1 MIVELLDTTST
12 EIQKR
17 LIRVR
22 EEGGAVALG
31 RVLTFLIHTSGS
43 REEKVIEAANEA
55 SREHPM
61 RIVVISETEEAE
73 GSTPR
78 LDAEIRVGGDAGAS
92 EVVILRPTGQGE
104 NFLPGLV
111 NGLLLPDAPVVT
123 WWPNQCPACM
133 ADSDLGQISQRRI
146 LDSLEVGGGYGGLVA
161 IAEGY
166 RPGDTDLAWSRVTG
180 WRTQLAATFDYLDIE
195 RVDGVR
201 VVGMEG
207 NPSAMLLAGW
217 LGLALGQDVQL
228 DSTEHRGIGGVSE
241 VSLTTSNGEVKL
253 TRLDERTVTLQVP
266 NQPDFSLFL
275 PRRGLASLLAE
286 ELRRLGPDK
295 VYGEVLLDGIKWVRT
310 SSVT

>member
-1 MIVELLDTTST
+1 MIVELNDTTST

-31 RVLTFLIHTSGS
+31 RVLTFLIHTSES
-43 REEKVIEAANEA
+43 KEEKVIAAANEA

-61 RIVVISETEEAE
+61 RIVVISEPANLEA
-73 GSTPR
+73 TQPR

-92 EVVILRPTGQGE
+92 EVVILRPVGQGE

-123 WWPNQCPACM
+123 WWPDQCPECM
-133 ADSDLGQISQRRI
+133 ADSDLGQMSQRRI
-146 LDSLEVGGGYGGLVA
+146 LDSLELGGGFDGLAAVA
-161 IAEGY
+161 AGY
-166 RPGDTDLAWSRVTG
+166 HPGDTDLAWSRVTG
-180 WRTQLAATFDYLDIE
+180 WRTQLAATLDYLDIDHIE
-195 RVDGVR
+195 SAR
-201 VVGMEG
+201 VVGMAD

-217 LGLALGQDVQL
+217 LGLALGRDVQL

-241 VSLTTSNGEVKL
+241 VSLETSDGVVKL
-253 TRLDERTVTLQVP
+253 TRLDERTVTLSVP
-266 NQPDFSLFL
+266 NQPDFTLFL
-275 PRRGLASLLAE
+275 PRRPLASLLAE

-295 VYGEVLLDGIKWVRT
+295 VYGDVLLNGIRWVRT
-310 SSVT
+310 S

>member
-1 MIVELLDTTST
+1 MIVELNDTTST

-31 RVLTFLIHTSGS
+31 RVLTFLIHTSES
-43 REEKVIEAANEA
+43 KEEKVIAAANEA

-61 RIVVISETEEAE
+61 RIVVISEPANLEA
-73 GSTPR
+73 TQPR

-92 EVVILRPTGQGE
+92 EVVILRPVGQGE

-123 WWPNQCPACM
+123 WWPDQCPDCM
-133 ADSDLGQISQRRI
+133 ADSDLGQMSQRRI
-146 LDSLEVGGGYGGLVA
+146 LDSLELGGGFDGLSAVA
-161 IAEGY
+161 TGY
-166 RPGDTDLAWSRVTG
+166 HPGDTDLAWSRVTG
-180 WRTQLAATFDYLDIE
+180 WRTQLAATLDYLDIDHIE
-195 RVDGVR
+195 SAR
-201 VVGMEG
+201 VVGMAD

-217 LGLALGQDVQL
+217 LGLALGRDVQL

-241 VSLTTSNGEVKL
+241 VSLETSDGAVKL
-253 TRLDERTVTLQVP
+253 TRLDERTVTLSVP
-266 NQPDFSLFL
+266 NQPDFVLFL
-275 PRRGLASLLAE
+275 PRRPLASLLAE

-295 VYGEVLLDGIKWVRT
+295 VYGDVLLNGIRWVRT
-310 SSVT
+310 S

>member
-1 MIVELLDTTST
+1 MIVEMNDTTST

-31 RVLTFLIHTSGS
+31 RVLTFLIHTSGVQ
-43 REEKVIEAANEA
+43 EEKVIEAANEA

-61 RIVVISETEEAE
+61 RIVVIAE
-73 GSTPR
+73 PENGAQVPPR

-92 EVVILRPTGQGE
+92 EVVILRPYGQGE

-123 WWPNQCPACM
+123 WWPSQCPDCM
-133 ADSDLGQISQRRI
+133 ADSELGQMSQRRI
-146 LDSLEVGGGYGGLVA
+146 LDSLEIGGGYQGLSV
-161 IAEGY
+161 IAKGY

-180 WRTQLAATFDYLDIE
+180 WRTQLAATFDYLDIDHIE
-195 RVDGVR
+195 GAR
-201 VVGMEG
+201 VVGMQD

-217 LGLALGQDVQL
+217 LGLALGRDVQL

-241 VSLTTSNGEVKL
+241 VALTIPDGEVKL
-253 TRLDERTVTLQVP
+253 TRLDERTVTLHVP
-266 NQPDFSLFL
+266 HQPDFSLFL
-275 PRRGLASLLAE
+275 PRRPLASLLAE
-286 ELRRLGPDK
+286 ELRRLGPDT
-295 VYGEVLLDGIKWVRT
+295 VYGEVLLNGIKWVRT
-310 SSVT
+310 N